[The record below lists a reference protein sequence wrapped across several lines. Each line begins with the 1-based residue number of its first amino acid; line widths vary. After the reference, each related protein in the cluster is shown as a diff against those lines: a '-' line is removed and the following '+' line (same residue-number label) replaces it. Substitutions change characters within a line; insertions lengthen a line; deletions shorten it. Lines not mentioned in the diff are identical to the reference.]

1 MMDLETAV
9 TGLVVSVIVF
19 IGVVWSQS
27 RARERQIL
35 KGLTPRADSGALGGD
50 HVRKT
55 QQSRVPLLRR
65 RSRRGGDDIDLAAL
79 CVQVATRL
87 RAGGGTQEAWR
98 RSWLL
103 ASGDSDV
110 TMGGS
115 GVPEPLEAM
124 DTEGS
129 QMVVAA
135 TRFSVDTG
143 APLVDVLLSCARSL
157 NELEEA
163 VAAQRIAFSGPRLS
177 SRVLTALP
185 VVGILGGE
193 ALGAAPLTW
202 FLSGLV
208 PFLVGSTGVV
218 LGVAG
223 HLVSRRLISNAAGR
237 AQDELRAPVLCDLM
251 VSGLRGGG
259 GIPSVLESLG
269 SSLQEPPYG
278 RIARELLLGARW
290 DEAWT
295 PCPPDGGLLERAL
308 RPAWEDGVS
317 PTPLLEQVAGDS
329 RRKTVSQAKEA
340 AERLAVKLAVPLGLL
355 LLPSFVLLGLV
366 PIVFSLLGSQTLL
379 GVG

>member
-1 MMDLETAV
+1 MDLETAV

-50 HVRKT
+50 PSGKA
-55 QQSRVPLLRR
+55 QQSGVPLLRR

-110 TMGGS
+110 TMGSS

-135 TRFSVDTG
+135 TRFSVETG

-185 VVGILGGE
+185 GVGILGGE

-269 SSLQEPPYG
+269 SSLQEPTYG